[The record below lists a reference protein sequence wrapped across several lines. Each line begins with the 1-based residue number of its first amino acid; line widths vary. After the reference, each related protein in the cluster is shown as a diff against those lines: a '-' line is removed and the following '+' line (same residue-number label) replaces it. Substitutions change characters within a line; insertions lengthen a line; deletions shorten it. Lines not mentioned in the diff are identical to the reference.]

1 MERKVSGVDGMMTN
15 HRARPEPVE
24 GLSFFCLAAKI
35 ERQGFDKLSLS
46 GFGGA
51 L

>member
-1 MERKVSGVDGMMTN
+1 MDCEIPGVDGMMTN

-24 GLSFFCLAAKI
+24 GLSFFCFAAKI
-35 ERQGFDKLSLS
+35 KGQGFDKLSLS

-51 L
+51 R

>member
-1 MERKVSGVDGMMTN
+1 MMIN

-24 GLSFFCLAAKI
+24 GLSSFCLVAKI
-35 ERQGFDKLSLS
+35 QGQGFDKLSLS

-51 L
+51 R